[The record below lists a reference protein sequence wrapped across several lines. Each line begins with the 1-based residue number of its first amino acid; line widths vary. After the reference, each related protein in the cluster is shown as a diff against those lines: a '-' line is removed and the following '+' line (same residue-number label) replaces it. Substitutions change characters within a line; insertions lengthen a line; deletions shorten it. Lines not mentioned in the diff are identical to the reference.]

1 MIENGMVLAMERGEA
16 ERVGGHWYR
25 DRNDEMVLEFAYTDE
40 QMCRDAL
47 AEHLGIKGV
56 YNKEAMTE
64 LFYSSLSEDDQI
76 AILSTYI
83 NSDRLTEEHFNEWF
97 NETYRDE

>member
-25 DRNDEMVLEFAYTDE
+25 DRDDEIVLEFAYEDME
-40 QMCRDAL
+40 MCRDAL
-47 AEHLGIKGV
+47 VEHLGITGE

-64 LFYSSLSEDDQI
+64 MFYDMLSEDDQI
-76 AILSTYI
+76 AILSSYVS
-83 NSDRLTEEHFNEWF
+83 NHRLMEEHFDEWY
-97 NETYRDE
+97 NDRYHD